1 MIKFIGVAGAISLL
15 AVVYFLASKTDRPQ
29 MPAVTKTV
37 EQSAVAAEGK
47 VEALPGLEVQVGAEL
62 TGRIEK
68 FLVKEGDSVQKGQT
82 IARLES
88 KDILAKLDEAEAEL
102 VVARARLEEVAS
114 GSRPEEIEEAAAAV
128 RAAVAEMELAKTNFE
143 RFQKLHAD
151 GVVSKAIFDGST
163 REYTVATNRLR
174 EAEQRKVLLEKGP
187 KEETLALHRNMVQR
201 AEAAKEYLR
210 RLLDKTIVAAP
221 LSGKVIHKYM
231 NEGEVVYTESPLPL
245 VVIANTER
253 LRVNAE
259 VDETDIG
266 KIHVGDAV
274 EIRSDAYPDLM
285 HSGVILEI
293 ADYVGARKI
302 VPNNPAKNLDMKVV
316 QVKIS
321 LPAGSP
327 LRLGM
332 TVDVRINSKGS

>member
-1 MIKFIGVAGAISLL
+1 MMKLIGVMGAISLL
-15 AVVYFLASKTDRPQ
+15 AVAYFLTSKTDRREVPSI
-29 MPAVTKTV
+29 TV
-37 EQSAVAAEGK
+37 GQASVAAEGK

-68 FLVKEGDSVQKGQT
+68 FFVKEGDAVQKGQI
-82 IARLES
+82 IARLEG

-102 VVARARLEEVAS
+102 VVAKAKLTEVAS
-114 GSRPEEIEEAAAAV
+114 GSRREEIEEAAAAV
-128 RAAVAEMELAKTNFE
+128 RAAVAETELAKTNFE
-143 RFQKLHAD
+143 RYQKLQSD
-151 GVVSKAIFDGST
+151 GVVAKASLDEKS

-174 EAEQRKVLLEKGP
+174 EAEERKTLLEKGP
-187 KEETLALHRNMVQR
+187 REETLTLHRNMVQR
-201 AEAAKEYLR
+201 AEAAREYLR
-210 RLLDKTIVAAP
+210 RLLEKTIVAAP

-245 VVIANTER
+245 VVIANTEK

-266 KIHVGDAV
+266 RIHAGDAV
-274 EIRSDAYPDLM
+274 EIRSDAYPELIQN
-285 HSGVILEI
+285 GVILEI

-302 VPNNPAKNLDMKVV
+302 VPNNAAKNLDMKVV

-321 LPAGSP
+321 LPQGSP
-327 LRLGM
+327 LKLGM
-332 TVDVRINSKGS
+332 TVDVRISSKGS